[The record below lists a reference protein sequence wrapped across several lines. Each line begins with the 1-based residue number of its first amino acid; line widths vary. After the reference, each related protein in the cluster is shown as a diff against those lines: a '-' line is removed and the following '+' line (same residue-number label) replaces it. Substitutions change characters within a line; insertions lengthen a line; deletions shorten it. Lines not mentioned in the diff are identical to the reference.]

1 MGSIGETSV
10 LKIQSPHDL
19 IKDSWCQILS
29 LDDEDVEQDSNFFAL
44 GGDSIDALKVA
55 RLVQQAGIALN
66 VNLMLRHPQFSEMV
80 RAVLEQSLLEVKKIE
95 RPEDAVSTRFIQ
107 IPESSQH
114 EVLSSAAQ
122 QCHISESEIVR
133 LFPCTPMQMGLVV
146 LTAQQNDLYWAQQS
160 FKLPSDWQV
169 TQVEAAWK
177 RVVEANE
184 ALRSRIIQMSDGTC
198 YQVVL
203 HSENGTMNKEVKDG
217 SRNPP
222 FGQPLFYC
230 WIEPGRLQWRV
241 HHAVYDAWSQRLI
254 FNALVDAYQD
264 PTNPEVIH
272 PPFSSFA
279 GHLAQMDLS
288 QSMGFWC
295 QHLHGYE
302 GQAFPRALTTDE
314 PRDQAHV
321 SMDFEWSQSQ
331 HHLGF
336 TAATAIQTAWGIVL
350 ARYNEVSDV
359 VFGVVSMGRTVAIE
373 GEDVARIIGPMIA
386 TIPLRLQLN
395 EATTVKES
403 LSATQ
408 SQYGDCLPHEHLGLA
423 HISSLGDS
431 GPAQASRFQSL
442 LVIQPDEVDESPIHE
457 ILAERRDDYMEYPL
471 SLECFLGSNSIRH
484 VITYSKATMGQ
495 WEAER
500 LLEKFIHVLN
510 WILQPSNQ
518 TSLVSQ
524 LDMWTATDTKIMQQW
539 HSTPIDLIEECI
551 HTLIEQRSAM
561 GKWEDSPAV
570 CGWDGE
576 FSYSQLL
583 LVSKQL
589 AQRLR
594 AAGVGPEILVPIA
607 HEKSCWTL
615 ISILGV
621 LQAGGAFV
629 LLDSG
634 LPVARMQTMI
644 SVVEAPLIICS
655 EALQAKVSGL
665 ANQILCLDSLMQK
678 ELLQEQSTNH
688 RDASFSSG
696 VAVNNAAYA
705 VFTSGTTGVPKAV
718 VAEHRQVATAFHAQ
732 AMQGMF
738 QRNRRMLQVATYSFD
753 PSIADMLG
761 PLFVGGVVCIPREE
775 EVLTAL
781 AGVISRF
788 QVDVIDITPSVANIL
803 DPLEVPN
810 LKELRLGGEAVTA
823 AQLKRWSKIPHFQ
836 FHNSYGPSECC
847 VTAAL
852 TPPLHSSVNP
862 LNFGSPV
869 GCRMMIVH
877 PDNCSQLMA
886 LGLVGELAIQGP
898 IVTRGYLNNADSQK
912 RAFVEI
918 SPYKTFS
925 EDMPPW
931 ASRIYLTGDLAR
943 FAPDGSVIFVG
954 RKDHQVKLNGQ
965 RIELGEIEATATK
978 IEGLEEAVV
987 MIIKSNSRAELVLV
1001 AQWKKDLISQSESIQ
1016 DGKISRINS
1025 LQEMKILNLPDVSA
1039 AILRQLAAML
1049 PPFMVP
1055 AVCLLTDCL
1064 PLSLTGKTDRKGLQH
1079 WIEQQDL
1086 SPWRKSIATA
1096 TIPASDTVARQLSE
1110 LLEPLLPDGS
1120 IEDPQN
1126 PPDFAP
1132 VSAGLDSIRMVSFVR
1147 AINRTFGI
1155 LLPLSRIPRTML
1167 LTELAITV
1175 KELQFRKDTNK
1186 EEMMEI
1192 EDIEPMLRDL
1202 QRGVSCHFASGP
1214 TPSSAIQNVFLTGAT
1229 GYVGTAILQRL
1240 LYTSS
1245 LQRAYLLVRA
1255 DDAAT
1260 GLERVRAAAIKA
1272 GWWDETLHS
1281 SKIKVWVGDLSKPKL
1296 GLNSSQWEQLRGC
1309 NTPTND
1315 SQITGII
1322 HNGALVHWQYSY
1334 SELRAAN
1341 VDSTTQLVSIVTQN
1355 PHIARLEYISGGAQ
1369 WDPSEEDSVFSTS
1382 TLQQKLHETN
1392 GYGQSKLIAE
1402 QVVAAT
1408 AALQK
1413 PEEISGSRLGILNPA
1428 LIIGG
1433 PSHGHAA
1440 NLDDLIWRLISACVL
1455 VGEYYPEPEEWIY
1468 ISRAEDVA
1476 QMTVDALIN
1485 PTVTRKQR
1493 KMLNGIRVRIFWEA
1507 VNAALDTPLQASQ
1520 SYSVWLGKL
1529 NESLSEFGDEHPCW
1543 PVINVIETMGPGLL
1557 SSPTPAWTE
1566 ANDWEEMERVMAH
1579 AVALNVKYL
1588 QDLGYLGRTWSG
1600 KDFPGGFR
1608 RRG

>member
-10 LKIQSPHDL
+10 LEIQSPHDL
-19 IKDSWCQILS
+19 IKGSWCQILS
-29 LDDEDVEQDSNFFAL
+29 LDDEDVEPDSNFFAL

-80 RAVLEQSLLEVKKIE
+80 RAVLEQSLLEVKQIE
-95 RPEDAVSTRFIQ
+95 RSDDAVPTRFIQ

-114 EVLSSAAQ
+114 EVLSSAVQ

-146 LTAQQNDLYWAQQS
+146 LTAQQHDLYWAQQS
-160 FKLPSDWQV
+160 FKLPSDWPV

-217 SRNPP
+217 SSNPP

-321 SMDFEWSQSQ
+321 SMNFEWSQSQ

-359 VFGVVSMGRTVAIE
+359 VFGVVSMGRSVAIE

-386 TIPLRLQLN
+386 TIPY
-395 EATTVKES
+395 
-403 LSATQ
+403 

-442 LVIQPDEVDESPIHE
+442 LVIQPDEVDDSPIHE

-484 VITYSKATMGQ
+484 
-495 WEAER
+495 
-500 LLEKFIHVLN
+500 
-510 WILQPSNQ
+510 PSNQ

-524 LDMWTATDTKIMQQW
+524 LNMWTATDTKIMQQW

-551 HTLIEQRSAM
+551 HTLIEQRSVM

-696 VAVNNAAYA
+696 VAVDNAAYA

-761 PLFVGGVVCIPREE
+761 PLFVGGV
-775 EVLTAL
+775 AL
-781 AGVISRF
+781 SLGAEFEGVA
-788 QVDVIDITPSVANIL
+788 T
-803 DPLEVPN
+803 
-810 LKELRLGGEAVTA
+810 GGEAVTA
-823 AQLKRWSKIPHFQ
+823 AQLKRWTKIPHFQ

-862 LNFGSPV
+862 LNFGSPSV
-869 GCRMMIVH
+869 GGT
-877 PDNCSQLMA
+877 
-886 LGLVGELAIQGP
+886 GLVGELAIQGP

-918 SPYKTFS
+918 SPYETFS

-1001 AQWKKDLISQSESIQ
+1001 AQWKKDLISQSEGIQ

-1039 AILRQLAAML
+1039 VILRQLSVML

>member
-10 LKIQSPHDL
+10 LRIHSPHDL
-19 IKDSWCQILS
+19 IKDSWCRILD
-29 LDDEDVEQDSNFFAL
+29 LDDEDVEPDSNFFAL

-55 RLVQQAGIALN
+55 RLVQQAGITLN

-80 RAVLEQSLLEVKKIE
+80 KAVLEQSLQEVKEIE
-95 RPEDAVSTRFIQ
+95 RPEDAASTLFIQ
-107 IPESSQH
+107 IPESRQH
-114 EVLSSAAQ
+114 EVLSSAVQ

-133 LFPCTPMQMGLVV
+133 LFPCTPMQTGLVV

-160 FKLPSDWQV
+160 FEVPIDWPV
-169 TQVEAAWK
+169 AQVEAAWK

-184 ALRSRIIQMSDGTC
+184 ALRSRIIQLSDGTC

-203 HSENGTMNKEVKDG
+203 HSETSTMNEEAKG
-217 SRNPP
+217 GNSNPP

-230 WIEPGRLQWRV
+230 WIKPGRLQWRV

-264 PTNPEVIH
+264 PTNPKIIH

-279 GHLAQMDLS
+279 GYLAQMDLS
-288 QSMGFWC
+288 QSLSFWR
-295 QHLHGYE
+295 QQLHGFE
-302 GQAFPRALTTDE
+302 GQSFPRPLATDE
-314 PRDQAHV
+314 SRDQAHV
-321 SMDFEWSQSQ
+321 SMESTWGQNQ

-350 ARYNEVSDV
+350 TRYNEASDV
-359 VFGVVSMGRTVAIE
+359 VFGVVSMGRSAAIA
-373 GEDVARIIGPMIA
+373 GEDVARIIGPTIA
-386 TIPLRLQLN
+386 TVPFRLQL
-395 EATTVKES
+395 EESTTVKES

-408 SQYGDCLPHEHLGLA
+408 SQYGDCLPYEHVGLA

-442 LVIQPDEVDESPIHE
+442 LVIQPEEIDDSPIHE
-457 ILAERRDDYMEYPL
+457 ILDDRRDDYMEYPL

-484 VITYSKATMGQ
+484 VITYSKAVMGR

-518 TSLVSQ
+518 TSLVSK
-524 LDMWTATDTKIMQQW
+524 LDMWTANDAKIMQQW

-551 HTLIEQRSAM
+551 HTLIEQRSVM
-561 GKWEDSPAV
+561 GEWEDSPAV

-583 LVSKQL
+583 SVSKLL
-589 AQRLR
+589 ARRLR

-607 HEKSCWTL
+607 YEKSCWTL
-615 ISILGV
+615 VSILGV

-644 SVVEAPLIICS
+644 SVVQAPLIICS
-655 EALQAKVSGL
+655 EALQSKVSGL
-665 ANQILCLDSLMQK
+665 ANRILCLDSVMRK
-678 ELLQEQSTNH
+678 ELLQEQPTNH
-688 RDASFSSG
+688 IDVSLSPG
-696 VAVNNAAYA
+696 VAANNAAYA
-705 VFTSGTTGVPKAV
+705 VFTSGTTGTPKAV

-823 AQLKRWSKIPHFQ
+823 AQLKRWTKIPHFQ

-852 TPPLHSSVNP
+852 TPPLHPSVNP

-869 GCRMMIVH
+869 GCRMVIVH
-877 PDNCSQLMA
+877 PDNCSQLVA
-886 LGLVGELAIQGP
+886 VGLVGELAIQGP
-898 IVTRGYLNNADSQK
+898 IVTRGYLNNADAQK
-912 RAFVEI
+912 RAFVEV
-918 SPYKTFS
+918 SPYETFA
-925 EDMPPW
+925 EATPPW
-931 ASRIYLTGDLAR
+931 ASRVYLTGDLAR

-987 MIIKSNSRAELVLV
+987 MIIKSNGRAELILI
-1001 AQWKKDLISQSESIQ
+1001 AQCKNDSISQLGGVQ
-1016 DGKISRINS
+1016 DSNIHNIDS
-1025 LQEMKILNLPDVSA
+1025 LQEIKVLNLPDISA
-1039 AILRQLAAML
+1039 TTLRQLAAML
-1049 PPFMVP
+1049 PPYMVP
-1055 AVCLLTDCL
+1055 AVCLFTDRL
-1064 PLSLTGKTDRKGLQH
+1064 PLSLTGKTDRKGLQQ

-1086 SPWRKSIATA
+1086 SPWRRTIATA
-1096 TIPASDTVARQLSE
+1096 TIPAADTVARQLSQ
-1110 LLEPLLPDGS
+1110 LLEPFLPDGS
-1120 IEDPQN
+1120 IEDPEN

-1167 LTELAITV
+1167 LTELAIVV
-1175 KELQFRKDTNK
+1175 KELKSRKDTN
-1186 EEMMEI
+1186 EEEIMES
-1192 EDIEPMLRDL
+1192 EDVEPMLRDL
-1202 QRGVSCHFASGP
+1202 QKGIPYHFAPGP
-1214 TPSSAIQNVFLTGAT
+1214 TPPSAIHNVFLTGAT

-1240 LYTSS
+1240 LYNPS

-1255 DDAAT
+1255 KDAAT

-1272 GWWDETLHS
+1272 GWWDETVHS
-1281 SKIKVWVGDLSKPKL
+1281 SKIQVWLGDLSKPKL
-1296 GLNSSQWEQLRGC
+1296 GLDSTQWEQLEGS
-1309 NTPTND
+1309 NAPTNA

-1341 VDSTTQLVSIVTQN
+1341 VDSTTQLVSIVTRN

-1369 WDPSEEDSVFSTS
+1369 WDPSEEETVFSTS
-1382 TLQQKLHETN
+1382 TLQRKLHETN

-1413 PEEISGSRLGILNPA
+1413 SEGIPGSRLGILNPA

-1468 ISRAEDVA
+1468 VSRAEDVA
-1476 QMTVDALIN
+1476 EMTVNALIN
-1485 PTVTRKQR
+1485 PTVIRRQR
-1493 KMLNGIRVRIFWEA
+1493 KMLNGIRVRTFWEA
-1507 VNAALDTPLQASQ
+1507 VNAALDTPLHASET
-1520 SYSVWLGKL
+1520 YAVWLGKL
-1529 NESLSEFGDEHPCW
+1529 NGSLSEFGDEHPCW

-1557 SSPTPAWTE
+1557 SSPAPVWTD
-1566 ANDWEEMERVMAH
+1566 ADNWEEMERVMAH
-1579 AVALNVKYL
+1579 AVTLNVKYL

>member
-10 LKIQSPHDL
+10 LRIQSPHDL
-19 IKDSWCQILS
+19 IKDSWCRILS
-29 LDDEDVEQDSNFFAL
+29 LDDEDVEPDSNFFAL

-80 RAVLEQSLLEVKKIE
+80 KAVLEQSLQEVKEIKLA
-95 RPEDAVSTRFIQ
+95 EDAISTRFIQ
-107 IPESSQH
+107 IPESRQH
-114 EVLSSAAQ
+114 EVLSSAVQ
-122 QCHISESEIVR
+122 QCHISESDVVR
-133 LFPCTPMQMGLVV
+133 LFPCTPMQTGLVV
-146 LTAQQNDLYWAQQS
+146 LTAQQHDLYWAQQS
-160 FKLPSDWQV
+160 FELPSDWPV
-169 TQVEAAWK
+169 ARVEAAWK

-184 ALRSRIIQMSDGTC
+184 ALRSRIIQLSDGTC

-203 HSENGTMNKEVKDG
+203 HSEISTINEEIKGGN
-217 SRNPP
+217 SNPP
-222 FGQPLFYC
+222 FGEPLFYC
-230 WIEPGRLQWRV
+230 WIQPGLLRWRV

-264 PTNPEVIH
+264 PTNPEIIH

-279 GHLAQMDLS
+279 GYLAQMDLS
-288 QSMGFWC
+288 QSMSFWR
-295 QHLHGYE
+295 QHLHGFE
-302 GQAFPRALTTDE
+302 GQAFPRPLATDE

-321 SMDFEWSQSQ
+321 SMESTWGQNQ

-350 ARYNEVSDV
+350 TRYNEASDV
-359 VFGVVSMGRTVAIE
+359 VFGVVSMGRSAAIA
-373 GEDVARIIGPMIA
+373 GEDVARIIGPTIA
-386 TIPLRLQLN
+386 TIPFRLQL
-395 EATTVKES
+395 EEPTTVKES
-403 LSATQ
+403 LLATQ
-408 SQYGDCLPHEHLGLA
+408 SQYGDCLPHEHVGLA

-431 GPAQASRFQSL
+431 GPSQASRFQSL
-442 LVIQPDEVDESPIHE
+442 LVIQPDEVDDSPIHE

-484 VITYSKATMGQ
+484 VITYSKAVMGP

-500 LLEKFIHVLN
+500 LLERFIHVLN
-510 WILQPSNQ
+510 WILEPSNQ
-518 TSLVSQ
+518 TSLISQ
-524 LDMWTATDTKIMQQW
+524 LDMWTVNDSEIMQQW

-551 HTLIEQRSAM
+551 HTLIEQRSVL

-583 LVSKQL
+583 SVSKRL

-594 AAGVGPEILVPIA
+594 VAGVGPEILVPIA

-615 ISILGV
+615 ISIVGV
-621 LQAGGAFV
+621 LQAGGAFI

-644 SVVEAPLIICS
+644 SVVQAPLIICS
-655 EALQAKVSGL
+655 EALRFKVSGL
-665 ANQILCLDSLMQK
+665 VNEIVCLDSVMRK
-678 ELLQEQSTNH
+678 ELLQEQLTNH
-688 RDASFSSG
+688 IDASLSPG
-696 VAVNNAAYA
+696 VAANNAAYA
-705 VFTSGTTGVPKAV
+705 VFTSGTTGIPKAV

-788 QVDVIDITPSVANIL
+788 QVDVIDITPSVASIL

-823 AQLKRWSKIPHFQ
+823 AQLKRWTKIPHFQ

-852 TPPLHSSVNP
+852 TPPLNPSVNP
-862 LNFGSPV
+862 LNFGFPV
-869 GCRMMIVH
+869 GCRMMIVC
-877 PDNCSQLMA
+877 PDTCSKLVA

-898 IVTRGYLNNADSQK
+898 IVTRGYLNNADAQK
-912 RAFVEI
+912 KAFVEI
-918 SPYKTFS
+918 SPFETLS
-925 EDMPPW
+925 EATPPW
-931 ASRIYLTGDLAR
+931 ASRLYLTGDLAR
-943 FAPDGSVIFVG
+943 FAPDGSVVFVG

-965 RIELGEIEATATK
+965 RIELGEIEATATI

-987 MIIKSNSRAELVLV
+987 MITKSNGPAELVLV
-1001 AQWKKDLISQSESIQ
+1001 AQWKNDSISQPEGVQ
-1016 DGKISRINS
+1016 DSKINS
-1025 LQEMKILNLPDVSA
+1025 INTLQEMNILNLPDVSA
-1039 AILRQLAAML
+1039 NTLRQLAAML
-1049 PPFMVP
+1049 PPYMVP
-1055 AVCLLTDCL
+1055 AVCLLTDHL
-1064 PLSLTGKTDRKGLQH
+1064 PLSLTGKTDRKGLQQ
-1079 WIEQQDL
+1079 WIERQDL
-1086 SPWRKSIATA
+1086 SPWRRTIVKA
-1096 TIPASDTVARQLSE
+1096 TIPASDTVARKLSE
-1110 LLEPLLPDGS
+1110 LLEPFLPDGS
-1120 IEDPQN
+1120 VEDPEN

-1147 AINRTFGI
+1147 AINRTFDI

-1175 KELQFRKDTNK
+1175 KELQSRKVANK
-1186 EEMMEI
+1186 EKIMES
-1192 EDIEPMLRDL
+1192 EDVEPMLHDL
-1202 QRGVSCHFASGP
+1202 QTGISSHFASGS
-1214 TPSSAIQNVFLTGAT
+1214 TPSSAINNVFLTGAT

-1240 LYTSS
+1240 LHTPD
-1245 LQRAYLLVRA
+1245 LRRVYLLVRA
-1255 DDAAT
+1255 EDAAT

-1281 SKIKVWVGDLSKPKL
+1281 SKIEVWVGDLSKPKL
-1296 GLNSSQWEQLRGC
+1296 GLNSSQWEQLEGYH
-1309 NTPTND
+1309 TPTNS
-1315 SQITGII
+1315 SQINGII

-1341 VDSTTQLVSIVTQN
+1341 VDSTTQLVSIVTRN

-1369 WDPSEEDSVFSTS
+1369 WDPSEEETVFSTPK
-1382 TLQQKLHETN
+1382 LQRKLCETN

-1413 PEEISGSRLGILNPA
+1413 SEGIPGSRLGILNPA

-1440 NLDDLIWRLISACVL
+1440 NLDDLIWRLVSACVL

-1485 PTVTRKQR
+1485 PTVTGKQR
-1493 KMLNGIRVRIFWEA
+1493 KMLNGIRVRTFWEA
-1507 VNAALDTPLQASQ
+1507 VNSALDTTLRASET
-1520 SYSVWLGKL
+1520 YAVWLEKL
-1529 NESLSEFGDEHPCW
+1529 NESLTTFGDRHPCW
-1543 PVINVIETMGPGLL
+1543 PVINVIETMGPEIL
-1557 SSPTPAWTE
+1557 SSPAPVWTD
-1566 ANDWEEMERVMAH
+1566 ADDWEEMERIMAH
-1579 AVALNVKYL
+1579 AVTLNAKYL

-1600 KDFPGGFR
+1600 KEFPGGFR

>member
-10 LKIQSPHDL
+10 LGIKSPHDL
-19 IKDSWCQILS
+19 LKDSWCQILS
-29 LDDEDVEQDSNFFAL
+29 LDDEDVEPDSNFFAL

-80 RAVLEQSLLEVKKIE
+80 KAVLEQSLQKVKVIE
-95 RPEDAVSTRFIQ
+95 RPENVVSTRFIQ
-107 IPESSQH
+107 IPESRQH
-114 EVLSSAAQ
+114 EVLSSAVQ
-122 QCHISESEIVR
+122 QCNISESEVVR
-133 LFPCTPMQMGLVV
+133 LFPCTPMQTGLVV
-146 LTAQQNDLYWAQQS
+146 LTAQQHDLYWAQQS
-160 FKLPSDWQV
+160 FELPSDWPLA
-169 TQVEAAWK
+169 QVEAAWK

-184 ALRSRIIQMSDGTC
+184 ALRSRIIQLSDGTC

-203 HSENGTMNKEVKDG
+203 HSETGTLNEEVKG
-217 SRNPP
+217 GNSNPP
-222 FGQPLFYC
+222 FGEPLFYC
-230 WIEPGRLQWRV
+230 WIEQGRLKWRV

-264 PTNPEVIH
+264 PNNPKIVH

-279 GHLAQMDLS
+279 GYLAQMDLT
-288 QSMGFWC
+288 QSMSFWR
-295 QHLHGYE
+295 QNLHGFE
-302 GQAFPRALTTDE
+302 GQAFPRPLARDE
-314 PRDQAHV
+314 PRDQAHF
-321 SMDFEWSQSQ
+321 SMESPWSQNQ

-350 ARYNEVSDV
+350 ARYNEASDV
-359 VFGVVSMGRTVAIE
+359 IFGVVSMGRSASIT
-373 GEDVARIIGPMIA
+373 GEDVARIIGPTIA
-386 TIPLRLQLN
+386 TIPFRLQL
-395 EATTVKES
+395 EESTTVNES

-408 SQYGDCLPHEHLGLA
+408 SQYGDCLPYEHVGLA

-442 LVIQPDEVDESPIHE
+442 LVIQPDEVDDSPINE
-457 ILAERRDDYMEYPL
+457 IMDDRRDDYMEYPL

-484 VITYSKATMGQ
+484 VITYSKAIMGQ

-524 LDMWTATDTKIMQQW
+524 LDMWTATDAKIMRQW

-551 HTLIEQRSAM
+551 HTLIEQRSVL
-561 GKWEDSPAV
+561 GEWEDSPAV

-576 FSYSQLL
+576 FSYGQLL
-583 LVSKQL
+583 SVSKRL
-589 AQRLR
+589 AQSLR
-594 AAGVGPEILVPIA
+594 FAGVGPEVLVPIA

-644 SVVEAPLIICS
+644 SVVQAPLIICS
-655 EALQAKVSGL
+655 EALQSKVSGL
-665 ANQILCLDSLMQK
+665 ASRIFCLDSLMRK
-678 ELLQEQSTNH
+678 ELLQAQPTNH
-688 RDASFSSG
+688 TDASFSSG
-696 VAVNNAAYA
+696 VAANNLAYA
-705 VFTSGTTGVPKAV
+705 VFTSGTTGIPKAV

-788 QVDVIDITPSVANIL
+788 QVDVIDITPSVANML

-823 AQLKRWSKIPHFQ
+823 AQLKRWTRMPHFQ

-852 TPPLHSSVNP
+852 TPPLHPSVNP

-869 GCRMMIVH
+869 GCRMVIVH
-877 PDNCSQLMA
+877 PDNCSQLVA

-898 IVTRGYLNNADSQK
+898 IVTRGYLNNADAQK
-912 RAFVEI
+912 RAFVEV
-918 SPYKTFS
+918 SPFKTFS
-925 EDMPPW
+925 EATPQW

-978 IEGLEEAVV
+978 IEALEEAVV
-987 MIIKSNSRAELVLV
+987 MIIKSNGRAELVLV
-1001 AQWKKDLISQSESIQ
+1001 AQWKKDSTSQPEVIQ
-1016 DGKISRINS
+1016 DSKINSINS

-1039 AILRQLAAML
+1039 NTLRQLAAML
-1049 PPFMVP
+1049 PPYMVP
-1055 AVCLLTDCL
+1055 AVCLLTDRL
-1064 PLSLTGKTDRKGLQH
+1064 PLSLTGKTDRKGLQQ

-1086 SPWRKSIATA
+1086 SPWRRTIATA

-1110 LLEPLLPDGS
+1110 LLEPFLPEGS
-1120 IEDPQN
+1120 IEDPEN

-1147 AINRTFGI
+1147 AINRNFGI

-1175 KELQFRKDTNK
+1175 KELQSRKDTS
-1186 EEMMEI
+1186 EEQI
-1192 EDIEPMLRDL
+1192 TDSEDVEPMLRDL
-1202 QRGVSCHFASGP
+1202 QKGIPGHFAPGS
-1214 TPSSAIQNVFLTGAT
+1214 TPSNAIHNVFLTGAT

-1240 LYTSS
+1240 LYTPS
-1245 LQRAYLLVRA
+1245 LQRVYLLVRA
-1255 DDAAT
+1255 EDEVI

-1272 GWWDETLHS
+1272 GWWNETLHS
-1281 SKIKVWVGDLSKPKL
+1281 SKIQVWVGDLSKPRL
-1296 GLNSSQWEQLRGC
+1296 GINSSQWGQLEGC
-1309 NTPTND
+1309 NTATNT

-1341 VDSTTQLVSIVTQN
+1341 VDSTTQLVSIVTRN
-1355 PHIARLEYISGGAQ
+1355 PHIARFEYISGGAQ
-1369 WDPSEEDSVFSTS
+1369 WDPSEEETVFSTT
-1382 TLQQKLHETN
+1382 TLQRKLHETN

-1413 PEEISGSRLGILNPA
+1413 SEGISGSRLGILNPA

-1476 QMTVDALIN
+1476 EMTVNALIN
-1485 PTVTRKQR
+1485 PTVIRKQR
-1493 KMLNGIRVRIFWEA
+1493 KMLNGIRVRTFWEA
-1507 VNAALDTPLQASQ
+1507 VNAALDTPLNASET
-1520 SYSVWLGKL
+1520 YAVWLGKL
-1529 NESLSEFGDEHPCW
+1529 NGSLSEFGDGHPCW

-1557 SSPTPAWTE
+1557 SSPAPVWTD
-1566 ANDWEEMERVMAH
+1566 ADDWEEMERVMAQ
-1579 AVALNVKYL
+1579 AVTLNVKYL

>member
-1 MGSIGETSV
+1 
-10 LKIQSPHDL
+10 
-19 IKDSWCQILS
+19 
-29 LDDEDVEQDSNFFAL
+29 
-44 GGDSIDALKVA
+44 
-55 RLVQQAGIALN
+55 
-66 VNLMLRHPQFSEMV
+66 
-80 RAVLEQSLLEVKKIE
+80 
-95 RPEDAVSTRFIQ
+95 
-107 IPESSQH
+107 
-114 EVLSSAAQ
+114 
-122 QCHISESEIVR
+122 
-133 LFPCTPMQMGLVV
+133 
-146 LTAQQNDLYWAQQS
+146 
-160 FKLPSDWQV
+160 
-169 TQVEAAWK
+169 
-177 RVVEANE
+177 
-184 ALRSRIIQMSDGTC
+184 
-198 YQVVL
+198 
-203 HSENGTMNKEVKDG
+203 
-217 SRNPP
+217 
-222 FGQPLFYC
+222 
-230 WIEPGRLQWRV
+230 
-241 HHAVYDAWSQRLI
+241 
-254 FNALVDAYQD
+254 
-264 PTNPEVIH
+264 
-272 PPFSSFA
+272 
-279 GHLAQMDLS
+279 
-288 QSMGFWC
+288 
-295 QHLHGYE
+295 
-302 GQAFPRALTTDE
+302 
-314 PRDQAHV
+314 
-321 SMDFEWSQSQ
+321 
-331 HHLGF
+331 
-336 TAATAIQTAWGIVL
+336 
-350 ARYNEVSDV
+350 
-359 VFGVVSMGRTVAIE
+359 
-373 GEDVARIIGPMIA
+373 
-386 TIPLRLQLN
+386 
-395 EATTVKES
+395 
-403 LSATQ
+403 
-408 SQYGDCLPHEHLGLA
+408 
-423 HISSLGDS
+423 
-431 GPAQASRFQSL
+431 
-442 LVIQPDEVDESPIHE
+442 
-457 ILAERRDDYMEYPL
+457 
-471 SLECFLGSNSIRH
+471 
-484 VITYSKATMGQ
+484 
-495 WEAER
+495 
-500 LLEKFIHVLN
+500 
-510 WILQPSNQ
+510 
-518 TSLVSQ
+518 
-524 LDMWTATDTKIMQQW
+524 MWTATDTKIMQQW

-551 HTLIEQRSAM
+551 HTLIEQRSVM
-561 GKWEDSPAV
+561 
-570 CGWDGE
+570 
-576 FSYSQLL
+576 
-583 LVSKQL
+583 L

-696 VAVNNAAYA
+696 VAVDNAAYA

-810 LKELRLGGEAVTA
+810 LKD
-823 AQLKRWSKIPHFQ
+823 
-836 FHNSYGPSECC
+836 YGPSECC

-877 PDNCSQLMA
+877 PDNCSQLVA

-918 SPYKTFS
+918 SPYETFS

-1001 AQWKKDLISQSESIQ
+1001 AQWKKDLISQSEGIQ

-1039 AILRQLAAML
+1039 VILRQLSVML

-1413 PEEISGSRLGILNPA
+1413 TRRNLRESTGHPESGFNYR
-1428 LIIGG
+1428 
-1433 PSHGHAA
+1433 
-1440 NLDDLIWRLISACVL
+1440 ACVL